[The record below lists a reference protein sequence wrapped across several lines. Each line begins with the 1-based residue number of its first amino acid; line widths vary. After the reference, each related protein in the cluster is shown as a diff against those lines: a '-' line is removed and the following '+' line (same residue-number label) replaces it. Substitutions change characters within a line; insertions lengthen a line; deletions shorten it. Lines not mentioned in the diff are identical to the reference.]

1 VKAIDSHCSRLKPF
15 LDVVAVIVIEMSA
28 EIVPNQ
34 RGQLARAVGGKFSVI
49 ELMNFSELVKERRRG
64 VSPTTAVHVDVESTF

>member
-1 VKAIDSHCSRLKPF
+1 MKAIDSHCYRLKPP

-34 RGQLARAVGGKFSVI
+34 RGQLAHAVGGKFSII
-49 ELMNFSELVKERRRG
+49 ELMDFSKSVKERRRG
-64 VSPTTAVHVDVESTF
+64 ISPTTAVHVDVENTF